1 MTCLNA
7 KFAAGSTATQAL
19 QNALPAIVT
28 FARIAYTAPVM
39 VVLGATF
46 ATLQVTVVVA
56 ASRFK
61 MA

>member
-19 QNALPAIVT
+19 QSALPVIVT

-39 VVLGATF
+39 VIAGATF
-46 ATLQVTVVVA
+46 ASVQVTVVVA
-56 ASRFK
+56 ASK
-61 MA
+61 PKTA